1 MYHFKINQ
9 DIKELNFKHI
19 KNNLFHYSYSS
30 KNIRHLLKK
39 KVPQDTPSFIAAYT
53 SFKGEIFE
61 NIIYELLV
69 QYALEEEEIT
79 EFVLKG
85 PYQNQT
91 MKFYKSG
98 LMIDKSAQ
106 IVYKSAYKDISEFD
120 ALFFTKD
127 SLYFVEMSTS
137 KKTES
142 LIKRLYKKQALLK
155 MLFPHLTIRA
165 LIVLTEGSKGLN
177 KFPPYCTVWVTK
189 DLEDDEF
196 VHSIIFDQ
204 REKKHLF
211 TKRNKKFIQTY
222 RVKYEKFQ
230 YFQTLEYILEKS
242 RAHKQFK
249 VDLNFFKSNQLSLY
263 FDIFSKLYIGF
274 LKQEEFK
281 TIYEEYSLVAKE
293 DRVVVTLEK
302 INTKK
307 YDIVYYVKEKNG
319 KLKRI
324 YITPKEVKIKD
335 KELDG
340 FTNAEMRFIHRILKP
355 EHELLAKDIQTLQKV
370 GFNFKATV

>member
-1 MYHFKINQ
+1 MFHFKISP
-9 DIKELNFKHI
+9 DIKELNFYTI

-30 KNIRHLLKK
+30 NNIKHLLKK
-39 KVPQDTPSFIAAYT
+39 GVDKESPQFIAAYT

-61 NIIYELLV
+61 NIIYELLI
-69 QYALEEEEIT
+69 QYAYSAEEIT
-79 EFVLKG
+79 SFVLKG

-98 LMIDKSAQ
+98 LMIDKSSQ

-120 ALFFTKD
+120 ALFFTED

-142 LIKRLYKKQALLK
+142 LIKRLYKKHALLR

-165 LIVLTEGSKGLN
+165 LIVLTEGSKGIS

-189 DLEDDEF
+189 DLEDDSF
-196 VHSIIFDQ
+196 VERIIYDK

-211 TKRNKKFIQTY
+211 TKRDKKFIQTY
-222 RVKYEKFQ
+222 KVKYEKFQ
-230 YFQTLEYILEKS
+230 YFQTLEYILNKS
-242 RAHKQFK
+242 RSHPKFK
-249 VDLNFFKSNQLSLY
+249 VDLNFFKSNQLSIY
-263 FDIFSKLYIGF
+263 FDIFTKLYIGY
-274 LKQEEFK
+274 LNQEEFK
-281 TIYEEYSLVAKE
+281 KLYSDYALQAKE
-293 DRVVVTLEK
+293 DKVVVTLEK

-307 YDIVYYVKEKNG
+307 YDLVYYVKEKNG

-324 YITPKEVKIKD
+324 HITDKEVKVKD

-340 FTNAEMRFIHRILKP
+340 FTNAEMRFIHRTLKA
-355 EHELLAKDIQTLQKV
+355 EHELLASDLQTLIKV
-370 GFNFKATV
+370 GFKFKAAT